1 MVTHLILNLE
11 NTDVKKQIVI
21 CGGGSSAHTLI
32 PFLKD
37 SVFDVSIYTSR
48 PEKWH
53 KQIELEWHNPSGEVM
68 GRYSNE
74 LKKASN
80 NPQELIPTADYIVL
94 CMPVHKYRVCL
105 REIAP
110 FIDKKKTVFLGT
122 VYGQGG
128 FNWMVD
134 EIKKQHELNNVVTF
148 AFGLLPWICRIIEYG
163 HIGVTYGGKAVNY
176 AACFPKFYFNQ
187 LNEELFETI
196 GYKWFGKGHTEQS
209 DDFLSLT
216 LSVDNQIIHTSRCYG
231 LYKVYGPTWKKKEDV
246 PMFYRDYDDVSAM
259 LLANLDAD
267 YSKIR
272 EKIKALYP
280 QKSFRH
286 MLDYLALE
294 RFSYQSQNTDVK
306 ESFVTSQTLVSI
318 ATPVVQN
325 EDGLWE
331 IDRNHRFFLDDIY
344 YGNCIAKWM
353 AEQLGVETPTI
364 DDILHWTQVIRKERI
379 IDENNRLIL
388 DDADLNTPLKSGIP
402 CYYGY
407 NTIDDIID

>member
-1 MVTHLILNLE
+1 M
-11 NTDVKKQIVI
+11 KKQLVI

-37 SVFDVSIYTSR
+37 SIFDVSIYTSR

-53 KQIELEWHNPSGEVM
+53 KQIDLEWHDPSGKVM

-74 LKKASN
+74 LKQASS

-94 CMPVHKYRVCL
+94 CMPVHQYRVCL
-105 REIAP
+105 KEIAP
-110 FIDKKKTVFLGT
+110 YINRDKIVCIGT
-122 VYGQGG
+122 VYGQAG
-128 FNWMVD
+128 FNWMVN
-134 EIKKQHELNNVVTF
+134 EIKKQQHLTNIVTF

-176 AACFPKFYFNQ
+176 AAVEPKPYFNL
-187 LNEELFETI
+187 LNKELFENI
-196 GYKWFGKGHTEQS
+196 GFKWFGKGHTEQS
-209 DDFLSLT
+209 DNFLSLT
-216 LSVDNQIIHTSRCYG
+216 FSVDNQIIHTSRCYG
-231 LYKVYGPTWKKKEDV
+231 LYKVYGPTWQHKEDV
-246 PMFYRDYDDVSAM
+246 PMFYRDYDDVSAQ
-259 LLANLDAD
+259 LLADLDAD
-267 YSKIR
+267 YTKIR
-272 EKIKALYP
+272 DRIMAMYP
-280 QKSFRH
+280 DKNFRH

-294 RFSYQSQNTDVK
+294 RFSYQSHNTDVK

-325 EDGLWE
+325 ADGLWE

-353 AEQLGVETPTI
+353 AEQLEIETPTI
-364 DDILHWTQVIRKERI
+364 DGILCWAQQLRGEHI
-379 IDENNRLIL
+379 IGIDGRLCL
-388 DDADLNTPLKSGIP
+388 DSIDLNAPFKSGLP

-407 NTIDDIID
+407 NTLADIIE

>member
-1 MVTHLILNLE
+1 MN
-11 NTDVKKQIVI
+11 KQLVI

-110 FIDKKKTVFLGT
+110 YIDKKKTVFVGT

-187 LNEELFETI
+187 LNEELFEAI

-231 LYKVYGPTWKKKEDV
+231 LYKVYGPTWRKKEDV

-318 ATPVVQN
+318 ATPVIQN

-364 DDILHWTQVIRKERI
+364 DDILHWTQVIRKEQI

>member
-1 MVTHLILNLE
+1 MKK
-11 NTDVKKQIVI
+11 KKQLVI

-37 SVFDVSIYTSR
+37 SIFNVSIYTSR
-48 PEKWH
+48 PEKWQS
-53 KQIELEWHNPSGEVM
+53 KVDLEWHNPSGEVL
-68 GRYSNE
+68 GKYSGE

-80 NPQELIPTADYIVL
+80 DPKELIPQADYIVF

-105 REIAP
+105 HEIAP
-110 FIDKKKTVFLGT
+110 YIDKKKIVFVGTVF
-122 VYGQGG
+122 GQAG

-134 EIKKQHELNNVVTF
+134 EIKREWSLDKIVTF

-163 HIGVTYGGKAVNY
+163 HTGVTYGGKAVNY
-176 AACFPKFYFNQ
+176 AACYPKSYFDQ
-187 LNEELFETI
+187 LNEELFENI

-209 DDFLSLT
+209 DSFLALT

-231 LYKVYGPTWKKKEDV
+231 LYKVNGPTWQSKRDV
-246 PMFYRDYDDVSAM
+246 PMFYRDYDDVSAQV
-259 LLANLDAD
+259 LASLDED

-272 EKIKALYP
+272 EKIKSMFP
-280 QKSFRH
+280 QKDFRH

-294 RFSYQSQNTDVK
+294 RFSYQSHNTDIK

-325 EDGLWE
+325 DEGLWE

-353 AEQLGVETPTI
+353 AEQLIIDTPTI
-364 DDILHWTQVIRKERI
+364 DEILRWAQEIRKERI
-379 IDENNRLIL
+379 IDVANRLIL
-388 DDADLNTPLKSGIP
+388 DAEDLKEPFKSGIP

-407 NTIDDIID
+407 ETIIDIVD